1 MNIKNKKC
9 CICISGEPGVGKS
22 SIVQQFVNKEF
33 STQYT
38 PTLEDSYFYKLDL
51 DEEIYNLDIL
61 DTAGQEEFCDLKN
74 NYILNGN
81 AFIIV
86 YSISCKGSFKE
97 VKNIRD
103 NIINLKNTEDVP
115 IIIVGNKI
123 DIEEKERKVS
133 KLEGIN
139 LAKQLNCI
147 FIETS
152 AKQNLNILEIFTS
165 LVKDWNKKLSTWKKI
180 SKKSSYS
187 IKNTNDNISKE
198 KSKEKNIIVSENDVY
213 LNSNQNS
220 YFNKVNSDDCLNHSS
235 AKTTIKLKH
244 NISMSSIEKNRLSKP
259 KCPVQ

>member
-1 MNIKNKKC
+1 MNKC

-22 SIVQQFVNKEF
+22 SIVQQFVKNDF

-38 PTLEDSYFYKLDL
+38 PTLEDFYNYELNL
-51 DEEIYNLDIL
+51 DEEKYNLEII

-86 YSISCKGSFKE
+86 YSICCKGSFKE
-97 VKNIRD
+97 VKNIMD
-103 NIINLKNTEDVP
+103 NIINIKDCQNIP

-123 DIEEKERKVS
+123 DIDEKERKVS
-133 KLEGIN
+133 TLEGKN
-139 LAKQLNCI
+139 LAKQLNCL

-152 AKQNLNILEIFTS
+152 AKQNLNISKIFTT
-165 LVKDWNKKLSTWKKI
+165 LVKDWNEKQQNIKKF

-187 IKNTNDNISKE
+187 IKNINCSSTV
-198 KSKEKNIIVSENDVY
+198 KSKEKQIIISDINAYEISFQN
-213 LNSNQNS
+213 NSLKKSNS
-220 YFNKVNSDDCLNHSS
+220 SDNFNHSS
-235 AKTTIKLKH
+235 HKTTIKIKQ
-244 NISMSSIEKNRLSKP
+244 NISVDSIQKKNGKISKP

>member
-1 MNIKNKKC
+1 MNKC
-9 CICISGEPGVGKS
+9 CVCISGEPGVGKS
-22 SIVQQFVNKEF
+22 SIVQQFVNNDF

-38 PTLEDSYFYKLDL
+38 PTLEDFYNYELKI
-51 DEEIYNLDIL
+51 DEEFHSLDII

-86 YSISCKGSFKE
+86 YSICCKGSFKE

-103 NIINLKNTEDVP
+103 NIINLKDCQNIP

-123 DIEEKERKVS
+123 DIDDNERKVS
-133 KLEGIN
+133 TLEGKE
-139 LAKQLNCI
+139 LAKQLNCM

-152 AKQNLNILEIFTS
+152 AKQNLNISKVFIT
-165 LVKDWNKKLSTWKKI
+165 LVKDWNEKQQNIKKF

-187 IKNTNDNISKE
+187 IQNI
-198 KSKEKNIIVSENDVY
+198 
-213 LNSNQNS
+213 
-220 YFNKVNSDDCLNHSS
+220 NHSS
-235 AKTTIKLKH
+235 TVSSKDKQIIISDYDVYENSIQKNSFNKANSADNFNHSSDKTTIKLKQ
-244 NISMSSIEKNRLSKP
+244 NISMGSIQKKNVNISKP